1 MTRLRILMG
10 LTAAGACFGQAMFR
24 GDAAHTGVYTGDGP
38 RAFHG
43 VKWRFATGGKVV
55 SSAVSRDGAIYFG
68 SDDGNLYAVDA
79 LTGRQIW
86 RFTTGGPVPSTPAV
100 DAGAVYFASYDGRFY
115 AVDAKSGALKWKFAN
130 SGERRFEA
138 RGLHG
143 MQPYTQTFPDPYD
156 VYLSSPVVAEG
167 AVYFGCGDGNLY
179 AIDAS
184 SGSLRWKFRTG
195 DVVHASP
202 AYAGGTLFFG
212 SWDSLFYAVE
222 AATGKEKWR
231 FQAGKDDLIH
241 NQIGFQSSPAVVG
254 GVVYTGCRD
263 SNVYALD
270 AATGKEKWRAN
281 NQGSWV
287 NSTPAVSDGKVYFA
301 TSDSSLFHAVDAG
314 TGKPVFQQQ
323 LKAYVFSSPS
333 IAGDVVY
340 LGILN
345 GTMEA
350 RDRRT
355 GELLWTFQTET
366 AKQNRN
372 WVLTAEGKLNPAMF
386 FRSNWHEAP
395 LVAADREFAIGSIFS
410 APLIAGGVVY
420 VGSADGFLYALE

>member
-1 MTRLRILMG
+1 
-10 LTAAGACFGQAMFR
+10 
-24 GDAAHTGVYTGDGP
+24 
-38 RAFHG
+38 
-43 VKWRFATGGKVV
+43 
-55 SSAVSRDGAIYFG
+55 
-68 SDDGNLYAVDA
+68 
-79 LTGRQIW
+79 
-86 RFTTGGPVPSTPAV
+86 
-100 DAGAVYFASYDGRFY
+100 
-115 AVDAKSGALKWKFAN
+115 
-130 SGERRFEA
+130 
-138 RGLHG
+138 
-143 MQPYTQTFPDPYD
+143 
-156 VYLSSPVVAEG
+156 
-167 AVYFGCGDGNLY
+167 
-179 AIDAS
+179 
-184 SGSLRWKFRTG
+184 
-195 DVVHASP
+195 
-202 AYAGGTLFFG
+202 
-212 SWDSLFYAVE
+212 VE

-241 NQIGFQSSPAVVG
+241 NQIGFQSSAAVVG

-301 TSDSSLFHAVDAG
+301 TSDSSLFHAVDAA

-345 GTMEA
+345 GTMDA

-355 GELLWTFQTET
+355 GELLWSFQTET

-372 WVLTAEGKLNPAMF
+372 WVLTADGKLNPAMF
-386 FRSNWHEAP
+386 FRSNWHEGP
-395 LVAADREFAIGSIFS
+395 LVAADREFAIGAIFS